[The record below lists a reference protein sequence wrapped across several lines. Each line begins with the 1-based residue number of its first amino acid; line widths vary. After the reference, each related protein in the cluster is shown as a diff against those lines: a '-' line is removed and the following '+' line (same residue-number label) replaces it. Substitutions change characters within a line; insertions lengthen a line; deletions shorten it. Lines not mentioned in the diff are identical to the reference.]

1 MQKVNYFTLTDEGF
15 LSCFKR
21 FFYFPTFLRNLF
33 CLRFLHVR
41 LKQKPYG

>member
-21 FFYFPTFLRNLF
+21 FFLFSHVFNVIYFVSVF
-33 CLRFLHVR
+33 
-41 LKQKPYG
+41 YMYA